1 MAIIT
6 LLTDFGLRDHFVG
19 SMKGVILSLT
29 PDVNLVDISHLIPPQ
44 DVFTGAFTLGQAWQS
59 FPSGTIHLAVVD
71 PGVGTARKAIAAS
84 AGGHFFVAP
93 DNGILT
99 YVMEEE
105 GFAAFEITADHY
117 FRKPVSNTFHGR
129 DVFAPIAA
137 GIGKGIPLHQL
148 GPELRQPV
156 KLNIPAPKKIKENL
170 IQGVILS
177 VDQFG
182 NLITNLKPTDILP
195 ASKIVLSGQ
204 REIPNFCNTY
214 NEGAPGEAF
223 MLTGS
228 TGYIELAVKN
238 GSAASLLSL
247 KAGAPIA
254 LILQENRGRT
264 SV

>member
-1 MAIIT
+1 
-6 LLTDFGLRDHFVG
+6 
-19 SMKGVILSLT
+19 
-29 PDVNLVDISHLIPPQ
+29 
-44 DVFTGAFTLGQAWQS
+44 
-59 FPSGTIHLAVVD
+59 
-71 PGVGTARKAIAAS
+71 
-84 AGGHFFVAP
+84 
-93 DNGILT
+93 
-99 YVMEEE
+99 
-105 GFAAFEITADHY
+105 
-117 FRKPVSNTFHGR
+117 
-129 DVFAPIAA
+129 
-137 GIGKGIPLHQL
+137 
-148 GPELRQPV
+148 
-156 KLNIPAPKKIKENL
+156 
-170 IQGVILS
+170 VILS